1 MAYPRFCRPMGLQT
15 ARNFRSVAP
24 PFEVSYFTT
33 LCDTLAACAGIDLPM
48 TAAAPIRFAR
58 RRLDRAQTR
67 RNVFC
72 LRLSSQRFGQTE
84 TASLQIAEIRRDGL
98 N

>member
-33 LCDTLAACAGIDLPM
+33 LCDTLADWVGIDPPM

-67 RNVFC
+67 RNG
-72 LRLSSQRFGQTE
+72 LLSAIEF
-84 TASLQIAEIRRDGL
+84 AAFWADGDGVTPDS
-98 N
+98 